1 VEREVKRFPPDTEV
15 DIPDEKLLEYILSEA
30 HPVGKW
36 KARFFGSFGIDQKNS
51 DVLRSQLVHILLNN
65 DIVQEFENPYGIKY
79 VVDGIAHVPSGA
91 ALELRT
97 VWARD
102 KGSTTVRFVTTYPR

>member
-1 VEREVKRFPPDTEV
+1 MKRFPPDTEV
-15 DIPDEKLLEYILSEA
+15 DIPDEKLLSYILSEA

-36 KARFFGSFGIDQKNS
+36 KAGFFRRFGIDSKNF
-51 DVLRSQLVHILLNN
+51 DVLRSQLVDVLLNN

-79 VVDGIAHVPSGA
+79 VVDGIVRVPSGA
-91 ALELRT
+91 VLELRT

-102 KGSTTVRFVTTYPR
+102 KGSTTVRFVTTYPK